1 MTGCDFSV
9 YVIMDYREWLSRR
22 LNRTDLML
30 ITHQA
35 GGVSGHQTK
44 ERLYELIFDAD
55 KRVSDN
61 AAYVFSC
68 FTPMDMSWLAPRR
81 GSLIRETMT
90 TCSETKQRLLLKV
103 LSRLTW
109 TEADVDVDLLDF
121 CLARISMPQTSVG
134 VRMWAIR
141 LALEQCRWYPELLAE
156 LRMTLEAMDAS
167 VCTPG
172 VMVACRDVLRAISRS
187 LGDGGM
193 TR

>member
-22 LNRTDLML
+22 LSRADLML
-30 ITHQA
+30 IIHHA
-35 GGVSGHQTK
+35 EGVSGHRAK
-44 ERLYELIFDAD
+44 ERLYGLIFDAD

-68 FTPMDMSWLAPRR
+68 FTPMDMGWLAPRR
-81 GSLIRETMT
+81 GSLIREAMT

-109 TEADVDVDLLDF
+109 TEADADGDLLDF
-121 CLARISMPQTSVG
+121 CLARISLQQTSVA
-134 VRMWAIR
+134 VRMWAMR

-172 VMVACRDVLRAISRS
+172 VRTARRDVLRAISRL

-193 TR
+193 T